1 MAGEIAENP
10 EKRLIWF
17 GATMT
22 APGTLSAFAIDILI
36 LLGEVCCGFEASA
49 CGARII
55 AKKNSTCS
63 MASFSSRL
71 SRSAICLSQS
81 LASCRGRIQIE
92 AEFNVKRSIK
102 LLDVIARDDDVIKK
116 DTDVS
121 RGVVLSYVLEM
132 FDVRLVRS
140 RDGDRCA
147 ECGNPK
153 LILSSRI

>member
-1 MAGEIAENP
+1 MVWRDDDGARHLECIRDRNFDIAGRSVLRLRG
-10 EKRLIWF
+10 KRLRCTDHRKEEF
-17 GATMT
+17 NV
-22 APGTLSAFAIDILI
+22 LH
-36 LLGEVCCGFEASA
+36 GFHLFASA
-49 CGARII
+49 
-55 AKKNSTCS
+55 
-63 MASFSSRL
+63 RL

-102 LLDVIARDDDVIKK
+102 LLDAIARDDDVIKK